1 VSLVVIGLNHRTTP
15 VELLE
20 RMAVPPPELA
30 KALHTL
36 ERSDNLAEV
45 AVLSTCNR
53 TEVYARCTRFHP
65 AVEDVRNFLTDQ
77 SSLDPDTIADHLYTY
92 HDDAAV
98 AHLFGV
104 AAGVDSMIVGEG
116 EILGQVREAWQVAE
130 REGMIGQLLSRV
142 FRQSVEVGKRARTET
157 GIGRHAVSVS
167 SAAVAVAGERLGGL
181 DNRRVLV
188 IGAGDVGTGMAIALS
203 GAGVGEIVVA
213 NRSRERAN
221 ELAARVGG
229 RAIGLDAISNA
240 MVDADVLLASTGA
253 SDVLLER
260 SEIEAA
266 MTRREGRALLI
277 VDIAVP
283 RNVDPGVGQVF
294 GVTLLDIDGL
304 KAFAAQSLLQRRR
317 EIDKV
322 RAIITEELDKFRLE
336 RSAREVA
343 PLISSLRAR
352 AEELRGA
359 ELERFRSRL
368 ARLDPDARDAVDALT
383 RGLVNKLLHDPTVR
397 IKDAAGTA
405 QGELYADA
413 LAALFGLEGASE
425 PADAPEREAPADESA
440 EARGSADRRSRSP
453 SSRGRQ
459 ARS

>member
-20 RMAVPPPELA
+20 RMAVPPPELP

-65 AVEDVRNFLTDQ
+65 AVEDVRHFLTDQ
-77 SSLDPDTIADHLYTY
+77 SALDPDTIADHLYTY

-181 DNRRVLV
+181 ENRRVLV
-188 IGAGDVGTGMAIALS
+188 IGAGDVGTGMTIALN

-213 NRSRERAN
+213 NRSRDRAA

-229 RAIGLDAISNA
+229 RAIGLDEVGDTLIES
-240 MVDADVLLASTGA
+240 DVLLASTTA

-266 MTRREGRALLI
+266 MARRDGRALLI

-304 KAFAAQSLLQRRR
+304 KAFAAQSLEQRRQEIGKVR
-317 EIDKV
+317 EI
-322 RAIITEELDKFRLE
+322 ITAELDKFRLE

-343 PLISSLRAR
+343 PLISSMRAR
-352 AEELRGA
+352 ADELRA
-359 ELERFRSRL
+359 SELERFRSRL
-368 ARLDPDARDAVDALT
+368 ARLDPDERDAVDALT

-397 IKDAAGTA
+397 VKDAAGTA
-405 QGELYADA
+405 QGEIYADA
-413 LAALFGLEGASE
+413 LAALFGLDDA
-425 PADAPEREAPADESA
+425 ADSPEAPADGA
-440 EARGSADRRSRSP
+440 
-453 SSRGRQ
+453 
-459 ARS
+459 

>member
-20 RMAVPPPELA
+20 RMAVPPAELA

-65 AVEDVRNFLTDQ
+65 AVEDVRHFLTDQ
-77 SSLDPDTIADHLYTY
+77 SGLDPDTIADHLYTY

-188 IGAGDVGTGMAIALS
+188 IGAGDVGTGMTIALN

-213 NRSRERAN
+213 NRSRDRAV
-221 ELAARVGG
+221 ELAERVGG
-229 RAIGLDAISNA
+229 RAIGLDGVRDAL
-240 MVDADVLLASTGA
+240 VGADVLLASTGA
-253 SDVLLER
+253 TDVLLER

-266 MTRREGRALLI
+266 MARREGRALLI

-304 KAFAAQSLLQRRR
+304 KAFAAQSLEQRRQEIGKVR
-317 EIDKV
+317 EI
-322 RAIITEELDKFRLE
+322 ITAELDRFRLE

-343 PLISSLRAR
+343 PLISSMRAR

-368 ARLDPDARDAVDALT
+368 AALDPDERDAVDALT

-405 QGELYADA
+405 QGEAYADA
-413 LAALFGLEGASE
+413 LAALFGLEDASE
-425 PADAPEREAPADESA
+425 SASAAEPEAPT
-440 EARGSADRRSRSP
+440 DRT
-453 SSRGRQ
+453 
-459 ARS
+459 

>member
-20 RMAVPPPELA
+20 RMAVPPPELP

-77 SSLDPDTIADHLYTY
+77 SSLDPDTITDHLYTY

-130 REGMIGQLLSRV
+130 RETMIGPLVSRV
-142 FRQSVEVGKRARTET
+142 FRQAVEVGKRARTET

-167 SAAVAVAGERLGGL
+167 SAAVAVAGEQLGGL
-181 DNRRVLV
+181 GGRRVLV
-188 IGAGDVGTGMAIALS
+188 VGAGDVGAGMAIALN
-203 GAGVGEIVVA
+203 GAGVSDIVVA
-213 NRSRERAN
+213 NRSPERAE
-221 ELAARVGG
+221 ELASRVGG
-229 RAIGLDAISNA
+229 RAIGLDRVLDSL
-240 MVDADVLLASTGA
+240 VETDVLLASTGA

-260 SEIEAA
+260 GEIEAA
-266 MTRREGRALLI
+266 MSRRGGRALLI

-283 RNVDPGVGQVF
+283 RNIDPGVNQVF
-294 GVTLLDIDGL
+294 GVTLLDIDDL
-304 KAFAAQSLLQRRR
+304 KAFAALSLEQRRL
-317 EIDKV
+317 EIGKV
-322 RAIITEELDKFRLE
+322 RHIITEELDRFRLE

-343 PLISSLRAR
+343 PLVSSLRSR
-352 AEELRGA
+352 AEELRES
-359 ELERFRSRL
+359 ELARFRSRL
-368 ARLDPDARDAVDALT
+368 GDLDPASREAVDALT

-405 QGELYADA
+405 QGELFADA
-413 LAALFGLEGASE
+413 LAALFGLDDATESSE
-425 PADAPEREAPADESA
+425 TPAD
-440 EARGSADRRSRSP
+440 GS
-453 SSRGRQ
+453 
-459 ARS
+459 

>member
-36 ERSDNLAEV
+36 EASDNLAEV

-181 DNRRVLV
+181 DDRRVLV
-188 IGAGDVGTGMAIALS
+188 IGAGDVGTGMAIALN

-213 NRSRERAN
+213 NRSPERAQ
-221 ELAARVGG
+221 ELAARIGG
-229 RAIGLDAISNA
+229 RAIGLDG
-240 MVDADVLLASTGA
+240 VRDALVESDVLLASTGS

-266 MTRREGRALLI
+266 MARRDGRALLI

-304 KAFAAQSLLQRRR
+304 KAFAAQSLEQRRQ
-317 EIDKV
+317 EIGKV
-322 RAIITEELDKFRLE
+322 REIITEELDKFRLE

-368 ARLDPDARDAVDALT
+368 ARIDPDVRDAVDALT

-413 LAALFGLEGASE
+413 LAALFGLEDASE
-425 PADAPEREAPADESA
+425 PTDAPDEAPAD
-440 EARGSADRRSRSP
+440 GS
-453 SSRGRQ
+453 
-459 ARS
+459 

>member
-1 VSLVVIGLNHRTTP
+1 MSLVVIGLNHRTTP

-20 RMAVPPPELA
+20 RMAVPATELA

-36 ERSDNLAEV
+36 DGSDNLAEV

-53 TEVYARCTRFHP
+53 TEVYAHCTRFHP

-77 SSLDPDTIADHLYTY
+77 SSLDPDAITDHLYTY

-104 AAGVDSMIVGEG
+104 SAGVDSMIVGEG
-116 EILGQVREAWQVAE
+116 EILGQVREAWRIAE
-130 REGMIGQLLSRV
+130 RERMIGPLLSRA
-142 FRQSVEVGKRARTET
+142 FRQAVEVGKRARTET

-167 SAAVAVAGERLGGL
+167 SAAVAVAGEQLGGL

-188 IGAGDVGTGMAIALS
+188 IGAGDVGTAMAIALN

-213 NRSRERAN
+213 NRSPERAN

-229 RAIGLDAISNA
+229 RAIALEGVNDALVA
-240 MVDADVLLASTGA
+240 ADVVLASTSA

-266 MTRREGRALLI
+266 MARREGRALLI

-304 KAFAAQSLLQRRR
+304 KAFAAQSLAQRRQ

-322 RAIITEELDKFRLE
+322 RGIITQELDRFRLE
-336 RSAREVA
+336 RSAREVV
-343 PLISSLRAR
+343 PLISLLRAR
-352 AEELRGA
+352 AEELRAA
-359 ELERFRSRL
+359 ELNRFRSRL
-368 ARLDPDARDAVDALT
+368 ARLDPDARESVDALT

-405 QGELYADA
+405 QGELYANA
-413 LAALFGLEGASE
+413 LAALFGLEGA
-425 PADAPEREAPADESA
+425 PELAATPDPEAPAD
-440 EARGSADRRSRSP
+440 GSA
-453 SSRGRQ
+453 
-459 ARS
+459 

>member
-1 VSLVVIGLNHRTTP
+1 MSLVVIGLNHRTTP

-20 RMAVPPPELA
+20 RIAVPPPELA

-36 ERSDNLAEV
+36 ERSDNLDEV

-77 SSLDPDTIADHLYTY
+77 SGLDPDMITDHLYTY

-142 FRQSVEVGKRARTET
+142 FHQSVEVGKRARTET

-181 DNRRVLV
+181 ENRRVLV
-188 IGAGDVGTGMAIALS
+188 VGAGDVGTGMAIALN

-213 NRSRERAN
+213 NRSPERAD

-229 RAIGLDAISNA
+229 RSIGLDTVRDAL
-240 MVDADVLLASTGA
+240 VDTDVLLASTGA
-253 SDVLLER
+253 PDVLLER
-260 SEIEAA
+260 SEIESA
-266 MTRREGRALLI
+266 MGRRDGRALLI

-304 KAFAAQSLLQRRR
+304 KAFAAQSLEQRRQ
-317 EIDKV
+317 EIGKV
-322 RAIITEELDKFRLE
+322 REIITEELDKFRLE

-343 PLISSLRAR
+343 PLISSMRAR
-352 AEELRGA
+352 AEELRGV

-368 ARLDPDARDAVDALT
+368 AALDDDERAAVDALT

-397 IKDAAGTA
+397 VKDAAGTA
-405 QGELYADA
+405 RGELYADA
-413 LAALFGLEGASE
+413 LAALFGLEDASDPASGPE
-425 PADAPEREAPADESA
+425 PEALADESA
-440 EARGSADRRSRSP
+440 EAGGFADRQSRSP
-453 SSRGRQ
+453 SSRGRP